1 MLRGQGCRHRV
12 LQLVLPCGKGWHFH
26 SRSLWKQGSP
36 FHNPARGFLPSDE
49 LPATAVTYHTLISD
63 TGDHTGLQRIRGDAE
78 PHPAAGFAQSHVGG
92 SAPHLAWIL
101 LAIRSPA
108 ELPTSP
114 GKSEDSPPGSASLY
128 TPSACRAG
136 YTQRG
141 FCLQYNSTVWRATV
155 RAKYPQKMRLGSRHF
170 WKIDVMRST
179 ILSPHKSRWFSAC
192 PV

>member
-1 MLRGQGCRHRV
+1 M

-36 FHNPARGFLPSDE
+36 FHNPARGFPPSDE
-49 LPATAVTYHTLISD
+49 LPATAVTYHTLQGITRDCREYGAMLS
-63 TGDHTGLQRIRGDAE
+63 L
-78 PHPAAGFAQSHVGG
+78 
-92 SAPHLAWIL
+92 IL
-101 LAIRSPA
+101 LLASLRAMSVA
-108 ELPTSP
+108 LHPTWPGSCWRYALQP
-114 GKSEDSPPGSASLY
+114 SYQHPRGKSEDSPPGSASLY

-136 YTQRG
+136 YTERG
-141 FCLQYNSTVWRATV
+141 FCLQYHSTVWRATV
-155 RAKYPQKMRLGSRHF
+155 RTTYPQKMRLGSRHF